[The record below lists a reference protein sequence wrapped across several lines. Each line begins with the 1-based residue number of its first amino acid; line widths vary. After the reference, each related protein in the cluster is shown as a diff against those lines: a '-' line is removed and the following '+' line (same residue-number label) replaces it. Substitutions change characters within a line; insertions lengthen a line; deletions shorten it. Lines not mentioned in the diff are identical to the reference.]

1 MTVKEMI
8 IYVEVAIDK
17 LEDTGEILTKGN
29 IINELHYLAYHCNK
43 KTIMLEK
50 NYREEKFF

>member
-1 MTVKEMI
+1 MM

-17 LEDTGEILTKGN
+17 LEDMGEKLTKDN

-43 KTIMLEK
+43 RTIMLEK
-50 NYREEKFF
+50 DYREERFF

>member
-29 IINELHYLAYHCNK
+29 IIKELHYLAYHCNK